1 LKTFSEADGR
11 STSTPAGHEFYRQE
25 DSMAEKAE
33 QFWLQGRYAALLRGE
48 LSVEDLDDEELAR
61 GRLRA
66 SDGTFRGRPPKVVP
80 ADLVAAMRKEWIGR
94 AEETLRAALHEH
106 GIGTYVKL
114 ASDPDMDP
122 AVRLRAADKI
132 VERTMGKVPDRVTI
146 AAEDP
151 VETLF
156 RSILADPQG
165 LAPAPH
171 EPSAEERE
179 MLS

>member
-1 LKTFSEADGR
+1 MTESEP
-11 STSTPAGHEFYRQE
+11 TP
-25 DSMAEKAE
+25 KAE
-33 QFWLQGRYAALLRGE
+33 LFYLQGRYAQLLRGE
-48 LSVEDLDDEELAR
+48 ISVEDLDDEELAR

-106 GIGTYVKL
+106 GIGTYVAL
-114 ASDPDMDP
+114 AKDPEMDP

-132 VERTMGKVPDRVTI
+132 VERTMGKVPDRIHI

-156 RSILADPQG
+156 RSILADPSG

-171 EPSAEERE
+171 EMSYEERE
-179 MLS
+179 LLS